1 MNSESWILD
10 LSSRFCV
17 GGFNSRLWISNR
29 SQTATTTKNKT
40 RGWGKRCMVDQA
52 PWWSGR
58 LGGESFLYRSKIDE
72 ASSQTLSKIVPKS
85 VQNRPKIDQKS
96 SQNRQNEG
104 PGALLDHLWRISGP
118 KVAPG
123 SIFGRFWEGLG
134 VHFGAIF
141 RSNFGMFF
149 DMFSDRFFDRF
160 LIDSGPHF
168 GRFFASKM
176 GSV

>member
-1 MNSESWILD
+1 
-10 LSSRFCV
+10 
-17 GGFNSRLWISNR
+17 
-29 SQTATTTKNKT
+29 
-40 RGWGKRCMVDQA
+40 MVDQA

-72 ASSQTLSKIVPKS
+72 ASSQNGSKIVPKS

-104 PGALLDHLWRISGP
+104 PGSLLDHLWRISGP

-134 VHFGAIF
+134 VHVGVIF
-141 RSNFGMFF
+141 RSRSDMCF
-149 DMFSDRFFDRF
+149 DLFFDRF
-160 LIDSGPHF
+160 VDRI
-168 GRFFASKM
+168 
-176 GSV
+176 